1 MTIREFLLR
10 GQVARRLLGT
20 NRDGQRHHYQ
30 RQQTHGKLQHS
41 RNRMPRKQTL
51 AACRIV
57 IQQLTRTAIA
67 LKTH

>member
-1 MTIREFLLR
+1 
-10 GQVARRLLGT
+10 
-20 NRDGQRHHYQ
+20 
-30 RQQTHGKLQHS
+30 
-41 RNRMPRKQTL
+41 MPRKQTL